1 MVPPP
6 HKADIETPEM
16 SDSSP
21 VAIKPVVAA
30 IESQTESKP
39 GSLDLSHHLSIE
51 SRIRQKSLLKVSSS
65 YLARDPEL
73 LSLAAGLPSPSLFPI
88 EKITATV
95 PIAKPESARNGLWKN
110 DGLLPDTRRDL
121 LKEKDSSLKGQSEY
135 DLSGA
140 LQYEQGTG
148 AKQLLKFLKKHT
160 EIVHNPQYR
169 DWDCILSGG
178 NTHAMETVFRMLIN
192 PGDYI
197 ILEEFAFPETAE
209 ALKPLRAKMIGMEMD
224 EEGMRSDSL
233 RQLLETW
240 DETARGDKRP
250 GVLYVVPTGQ
260 NPTGATMSVQR
271 RKEIY
276 DICVAYDL
284 IIIED
289 DPYYFLQMSDYVPGA
304 DPTIVHVPKTN
315 DEFLS
320 TLIPSML
327 SIDTQGRV
335 LRLDSFSKIAA
346 PGLRCGW
353 ITGSDR
359 FIERVLRH
367 NEVGLQFPSGVSM
380 AVLHGMLAEAWGQD
394 GYLDWLVNL
403 RAEYTS
409 RRNALL
415 VAMDK
420 FLPRG
425 VCDWVVPSA
434 GMFVWLHVDHTKH
447 PRKDNGIEAVE
458 MELFEAGIDNKVLIL
473 PGAWFKVNQD
483 ARDVFFRATFA
494 SVSAEDMALAVERFG
509 EVLRK
514 SFGFVGLDDM

>member
-6 HKADIETPEM
+6 HKAETELVDP

-21 VAIKPVVAA
+21 VAIKPVVSQ
-30 IESQTESKP
+30 SQTESKP
-39 GSLDLSHHLSIE
+39 MALDLSHHLSIE
-51 SRIRQKSLLKVSSS
+51 SKIRQKSLLKVSSS

-88 EKITATV
+88 EKITASV
-95 PIAKPESARNGLWKN
+95 AIAKHESARDGLWKN
-110 DGLLPDTRRDL
+110 DGLLPGMRRDL
-121 LKEKDSSLKGQSEY
+121 HKEKDSSLKGHSEY

-148 AKQLLKFLKKHT
+148 AKQLLKFLKRHT
-160 EIVHNPQYR
+160 EIVHNPPYR
-169 DWDCILSGG
+169 DWDCIMTGG

-197 ILEEFAFPETAE
+197 VLEEFAFPETVE
-209 ALKPLRAKMIGMEMD
+209 GLKPLRARMIGIDMD
-224 EEGMRSDSL
+224 AEGMRSDSL
-233 RQLLETW
+233 ELVLETW
-240 DETARGDKRP
+240 DEDARGGKRP

-260 NPTGATMSVQR
+260 NPTGATMSMQR

-276 DICVAYDL
+276 NTCVKYDL
-284 IIIED
+284 VIIED
-289 DPYYFLQMSDYVPGA
+289 DPYYFLQMSDYIPGQDTGAVQVPQ
-304 DPTIVHVPKTN
+304 TN
-315 DEFLS
+315 DQFLAS
-320 TLIPSML
+320 LLPSML

-335 LRLDSFSKIAA
+335 LRLDSFSKVAA

-359 FIERVLRH
+359 FVERVLRH
-367 NEVGLQFPSGVSM
+367 NEVGLQFPSGASM
-380 AVLHGMLAEAWGQD
+380 AVLHSMLTEAWGQD

-409 RRNALL
+409 RRNTL
-415 VAMDK
+415 VSAMDK
-420 FLPRG
+420 FLPRE

-434 GMFVWLHVDHTKH
+434 GMFVWLRVHYAKH
-447 PRKDNGIEAVE
+447 PHKDNGVEAVE
-458 MELFEAGIDNKVLIL
+458 KELFEAGIDNKVLIL
-473 PGAWFKVNQD
+473 PGAWFKVKPETS
-483 ARDVFFRATFA
+483 DVFFRATFA
-494 SVSAEDMALAVERFG
+494 SVSANDMAVAIERFG

-514 SFGFVGLDDM
+514 GFALQT